1 MIPSHDPSGAHIRN
15 QMPPVLPLAFRV
27 STVGR
32 NLALGTLVVP
42 IGTAARTDRGAD
54 GEPHAYVS
62 GADIVLQMYSASLG
76 AWKSVTLS

>member
-1 MIPSHDPSGAHIRN
+1 MLGDS
-15 QMPPVLPLAFRV
+15 LAFKT

-54 GEPHAYVS
+54 GEPWAYVS
-62 GADIVLQMYSASLG
+62 GSGIVLQMYSESLA